1 MQLVVDLLIKPFRA
15 FVFTFVDIFLLFS
28 SSPLQTFDLRS
39 AFHFCPV
46 SIASLYTLCHLISI
60 MSNDGSHYDPHY
72 PARDIGPKDW
82 QMIKWEVHRL
92 YMVEKNP
99 LEWVQAQLQS
109 IHGFQAW

>member
-1 MQLVVDLLIKPFRA
+1 
-15 FVFTFVDIFLLFS
+15 
-28 SSPLQTFDLRS
+28 
-39 AFHFCPV
+39 
-46 SIASLYTLCHLISI
+46 